1 MVSDRAIQRVARRTV
16 ERFVREWQANP
27 LWWAAEADVHA
38 ELFGRLRRAYRAV
51 GQDRLEGNYRWYS
64 DRGIPGRQFWCRVAC
79 KPPVRLHSGR
89 IVRPDLVVGQKIGDP
104 SHPPDEKLTGTWPLL
119 WVCEIKCES
128 LESLAYDRTKVRRL
142 LKENPAMEGMCLEL
156 NLTSGQAR
164 YAGRVAFERTVQGGP
179 EEESVGP
186 CLCEAPMRLDH
197 ELRPVDGHLGDLA
210 LGEVRNVGSRVDS
223 LPRERLLHLERGA
236 GGGVPPALGDP
247 FALAVVSREAS
258 DPRLHQGQPTVGS
271 RGRWGGS

>member
-1 MVSDRAIQRVARRTV
+1 MASKPSLVV
-16 ERFVREWQANP
+16 
-27 LWWAAEADVHA
+27 AEADVHA
-38 ELFGRLRRAYRAV
+38 ELFGRLLLRLSSSRSGQARRK
-51 GQDRLEGNYRWYS
+51 LSLYS

-79 KPPVRLHSGR
+79 KPPVRLHSWGGSA
-89 IVRPDLVVGQKIGDP
+89 RPDLVVGQKIGDP
-104 SHPPDEKLTGTWPLL
+104 SHPPDGSPTGTWPLL

-156 NLTSGQAR
+156 NLTSGQAGTPVGGIR
-164 YAGRVAFERTVQGGP
+164 TDGTGRP

-210 LGEVRNVGSRVDS
+210 LGEVRNVGSRRIYSPGKDDS
-223 LPRERLLHLERGA
+223 TWSAAPAADTASSRGSVRA
-236 GGGVPPALGDP
+236 GGSIARGVGSSTPSG
-247 FALAVVSREAS
+247 ST
-258 DPRLHQGQPTVGS
+258 HVGS